1 MGIDRWE
8 DLAGKKEVDISD
20 GEKIGSELMEENE
33 KKIFLKQKGYISLTI
48 RLAFKKT
55 MFLFIIKVLCRTLKS
70 TGRKYT

>member
-1 MGIDRWE
+1 
-8 DLAGKKEVDISD
+8 
-20 GEKIGSELMEENE
+20 MEENE